1 MTSPMQQ
8 EEQARLRRILAR
20 QETAKKLDQKLRPYI
35 DTLLQDGGDNKQ
47 A

>member
-35 DTLLQDGGDNKQ
+35 DTLQNGGDNKQ